1 MRSWRYRQHYPDGSI
16 SAPAP
21 CKKCTADTQHRIF
34 GNRLSNV
41 CIPCQEKAEAE
52 HQERLLHPE
61 PKQPV
66 QQGLFA

>member
-1 MRSWRYRQHYPDGSI
+1 MRSWQYRQHYPEGTI

-21 CKKCTADTQHRIF
+21 CKQCKANTQHRIF
-34 GNRLSNV
+34 NHRLSNV
-41 CIPCQEKAEAE
+41 CIPCAEKQEAA

-61 PKQPV
+61 PPQPV